1 MWNAIK
7 SNKTILLILL
17 VSIFNPDAKRYPQNN
32 DFFLWIKRIYLVG
45 IVKPPEC
52 IKSSMQIITTEWL
65 PVLIYFC
72 VWSRDRVMITI
83 SSLKLTF
90 S

>member
-17 VSIFNPDAKRYPQNN
+17 VSIFNPDPKRYPQNN

-45 IVKPPEC
+45 IGKPPEY

-65 PVLIYFC
+65 NHSVIPVLIYFW
-72 VWSRDRVMITI
+72 VNFFIILRLPD
-83 SSLKLTF
+83 L
-90 S
+90 